1 MRLVVEVSATRAP
14 AAAKS
19 PGARKADAFGTS
31 RTGYQCNT
39 IQNPCHDHPLKT
51 ASGTLIL
58 AIRLRCQMGR
68 SILGAALARA
78 KVR

>member
-1 MRLVVEVSATRAP
+1 
-14 AAAKS
+14 
-19 PGARKADAFGTS
+19 
-31 RTGYQCNT
+31 
-39 IQNPCHDHPLKT
+39 LKT

-68 SILGAALARA
+68 SILEAALARA